1 MSDPNGSPSL
11 LPAHPK
17 RGPGVR
23 RLNKVPIWI
32 GIGATCA
39 ILGAAGW
46 TYHLR
51 AQSILAREA
60 VDAKHGEA
68 GRAAVLDGAPD
79 DGVVLARLGVLK
91 GPATASNPFVDPI
104 APNSQAAYPSDLARS
119 GDGEDDATKARRQ
132 AWQVYYA
139 QLADL
144 QKQRHDAAGTA
155 MHADTSAGGGSGAGG
170 EGGISQGGNGTAG
183 APGTQ
188 QAMQAPGA
196 GYTGGGY
203 GTSPYGF
210 GGSQLFQAYGQHQS
224 ITGNCH
230 IRIIYAPNE
239 GSTAD
244 WISHDI
250 GNTTIVKEDVTESG
264 LKSGSLKNVSR
275 TYHEV
280 SRPVMTPDEV
290 MALRKPRKD
299 GDGRIVQSGEMV
311 IFIAGE
317 RPIKGTQLLYFIDP
331 IFSVRARMPA
341 PASGTTM
348 RRAAKAAR
356 TFAG

>member
-119 GDGEDDATKARRQ
+119 GDGEGLPLPIGRLHPCRQPAGRPRRTSWRRRHGPQFLDAPT
-132 AWQVYYA
+132 
-139 QLADL
+139 
-144 QKQRHDAAGTA
+144 
-155 MHADTSAGGGSGAGG
+155 
-170 EGGISQGGNGTAG
+170 
-183 APGTQ
+183 
-188 QAMQAPGA
+188 
-196 GYTGGGY
+196 
-203 GTSPYGF
+203 
-210 GGSQLFQAYGQHQS
+210 
-224 ITGNCH
+224 
-230 IRIIYAPNE
+230 
-239 GSTAD
+239 
-244 WISHDI
+244 
-250 GNTTIVKEDVTESG
+250 VT
-264 LKSGSLKNVSR
+264 L
-275 TYHEV
+275 
-280 SRPVMTPDEV
+280 RP
-290 MALRKPRKD
+290 
-299 GDGRIVQSGEMV
+299 
-311 IFIAGE
+311 
-317 RPIKGTQLLYFIDP
+317 
-331 IFSVRARMPA
+331 
-341 PASGTTM
+341 
-348 RRAAKAAR
+348 
-356 TFAG
+356 